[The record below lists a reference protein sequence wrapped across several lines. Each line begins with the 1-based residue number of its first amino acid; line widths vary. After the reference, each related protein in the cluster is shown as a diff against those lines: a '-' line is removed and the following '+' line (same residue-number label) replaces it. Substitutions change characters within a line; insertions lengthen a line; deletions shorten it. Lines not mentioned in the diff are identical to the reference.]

1 MNQLLIL
8 HKFLGRIRNI
18 QGSALPHQNR
28 EDSVGQYAFE
38 ELDAVCDTLGYSSL
52 RLDSI
57 FYILNQFL
65 TTYQIFPSCV
75 FAQKFTSSFIQHKI
89 YKVLFQVICSHFYI
103 FISRFRVVHFSTFF
117 QPILRYLFSPDFQE
131 ARSRITLIKS
141 AAKL

>member
-1 MNQLLIL
+1 MNQLLTL

-57 FYILNQFL
+57 FLHTQPISHNVPDLPILC
-65 TTYQIFPSCV
+65 IRPKV
-75 FAQKFTSSFIQHKI
+75 H
-89 YKVLFQVICSHFYI
+89 VLFHP
-103 FISRFRVVHFSTFF
+103 T
-117 QPILRYLFSPDFQE
+117 
-131 ARSRITLIKS
+131 
-141 AAKL
+141 